1 MANAKRTVKA
11 RGRNAQLVVC
21 PECGHALDPRTASKV
36 KRKSARQVFKEAIL
50 LSLDVGKANPRE
62 IERRMGFRPW
72 GCETANL
79 LRVLE
84 RKGEVRLV
92 GSEKA
97 KTLRGVPTFIWER
110 TSPTDRAKRAKQP
123 QAIDRARPNQK
134 DSKRGARA

>member
-11 RGRNAQLVVC
+11 RAPKPPLVVC
-21 PECGHALDPRTASKV
+21 YHCGKSLNPRDAAKAKPSP
-36 KRKSARQVFKEAIL
+36 RAFFKEAIL
-50 LSLDVGKANPRE
+50 AALEEGPAAPRE
-62 IERRMGFRPW
+62 IERRMGLKPQ